1 MSKKTYSISE
11 LAVQL
16 QLPRTTINDWLKSF
30 SPYLEFEMRGK
41 RKEFNRNALEV
52 LKNISV
58 WKNEGKSASV
68 IQKLLEEKYGIL
80 GEVTAGNNEEP
91 AEEAEKNEA
100 SNDSSGEIMQVV
112 HSDIEL
118 LLANVEQLNEKR
130 IKSTR
135 RAAWGSII
143 VMLLILAGVGAVAY
157 FIYTSMLKLQM
168 ENAAAKQEYVKKIEI
183 LQNENKQQLEELNKL
198 RKLELEKLSS
208 DFNIRNKKFQQE
220 LQTQKDEL
228 AKAFKEL
235 EKSVAANREAEMLKM
250 REAFAAEQ
258 KAALEKLVA
267 KEKELSSI
275 QYQLGELRKDS
286 EVLQKKTSELN
297 KMLEKERN
305 ANKKLE
311 SENIE
316 LNKTLSSM
324 QDDAGDKL

>member
-1 MSKKTYSISE
+1 M
-11 LAVQL
+11 
-16 QLPRTTINDWLKSF
+16 
-30 SPYLEFEMRGK
+30 
-41 RKEFNRNALEV
+41 
-52 LKNISV
+52 
-58 WKNEGKSASV
+58 
-68 IQKLLEEKYGIL
+68 
-80 GEVTAGNNEEP
+80 
-91 AEEAEKNEA
+91 
-100 SNDSSGEIMQVV
+100 
-112 HSDIEL
+112 
-118 LLANVEQLNEKR
+118 
-130 IKSTR
+130 
-135 RAAWGSII
+135 
-143 VMLLILAGVGAVAY
+143 AY
-157 FIYTSMLKLQM
+157 FIYISMIKLQM

-183 LQNENKQQLEELNKL
+183 LQNESKQQLEELNKL